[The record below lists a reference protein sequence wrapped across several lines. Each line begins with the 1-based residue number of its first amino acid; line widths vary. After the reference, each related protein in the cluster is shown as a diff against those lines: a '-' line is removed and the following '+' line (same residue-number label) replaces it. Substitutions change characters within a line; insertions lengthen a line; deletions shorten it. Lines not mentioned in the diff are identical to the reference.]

1 VASRKVG
8 VQNIVERTLFIDLVA
23 EQVLKALRSALDVVT
38 YHLSD
43 AIFDLV
49 LKLVFDYAST
59 NARANSIR
67 AFGYIVA
74 CLSRARPKDTLARF
88 LPHCIRQVEVE
99 LAAGASSVR
108 TTAVHGVISSDTTLL
123 WNMTILRGLLGYGGQ
138 EVGMHSLYQ
147 DDANL
152 FDLNSF

>member
-1 VASRKVG
+1 MDEPV
-8 VQNIVERTLFIDLVA
+8 LVCPYIPFLSA

-43 AIFDLV
+43 SIFDLV
-49 LKLVFDYAST
+49 LNLVFDYAST

-74 CLSRARPKDTLARF
+74 CLSRARPKVTLAKF
-88 LPHCIRQVEVE
+88 LPHCVRQVEIE

-108 TTAVHGVISSDTTLL
+108 TTAVHAIISSDTTLL
-123 WNMTILRGLLGYGGQ
+123 WNMTILRGLLGYGRT
-138 EVGMHSLYQ
+138 EVSVYTVP
-147 DDANL
+147 
-152 FDLNSF
+152 